1 MFLNSSRD
9 VCSCNYLINTV
20 DTVGEATACKSLC
33 AVAMETRLKWLIGRS
48 SELGASHEGKSL
60 RVCL

>member
-1 MFLNSSRD
+1 MMKQQP
-9 VCSCNYLINTV
+9 V
-20 DTVGEATACKSLC
+20 KSLC

-60 RVCL
+60 CVCVCVCVCDSKIAKIIMLIII